1 MRVVYFLALGSIATL
16 AACNSSPTV
25 TANNATPKE
34 VQQKIAAAGDLQMIS
49 PGRWEGVT
57 HITEMK
63 MPGLPP
69 QMQARLASTR
79 GDQKT
84 VHCVTPDE
92 VKASKASLLGNSGG
106 DCKYDHFAMGGG
118 KIDGTATC
126 HTDGGGTMKTSVS
139 GTFSADSYHLD
150 VRAEGTGTKP
160 TENLTMGMST
170 DAKRV
175 GECRGTPD
183 KS

>member
-1 MRVVYFLALGSIATL
+1 MRVVDFLALGAIATL

-34 VQQKIAAAGDLQMIS
+34 VQDKIAAAGDVQMIS

-69 QMQARLASTR
+69 EVQARLATTR

-84 VHCVTPDE
+84 VHCVTAEE
-92 VKASKASLLGNSGG
+92 VKASKASLLGDMGG

-126 HTDGGGTMKTSVS
+126 HSDGGGTMKTTVS
-139 GTFSADSYHLD
+139 GSFSADSYHLD
-150 VRAEGTGTKP
+150 VRAEGTGAKATDNM
-160 TENLTMGMST
+160 TLAMSS

-175 GECRGTPD
+175 GDCRGTPD
-183 KS
+183 ES